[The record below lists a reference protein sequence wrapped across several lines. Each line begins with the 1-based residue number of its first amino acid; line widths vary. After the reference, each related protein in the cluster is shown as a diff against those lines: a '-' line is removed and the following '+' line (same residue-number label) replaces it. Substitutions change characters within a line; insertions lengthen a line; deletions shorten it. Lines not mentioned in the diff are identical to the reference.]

1 MGGGCWDCCRERC
14 EESVDHGAFRVAAGT
29 ANRSD
34 TALRMVL
41 ALEPG
46 PRKIQGHGVEDGCT
60 AQVRRRSF
68 AVHMPGPGRTQ
79 DLAVENMCKVQ
90 VTSRWRLAVHGS

>member
-1 MGGGCWDCCRERC
+1 
-14 EESVDHGAFRVAAGT
+14 
-29 ANRSD
+29 
-34 TALRMVL
+34 MVL
-41 ALEPG
+41 VLEPG
-46 PRKIQGHGVEDGCT
+46 PRKMQGLGVEDVCR
-60 AQVRRRSF
+60 AQVRRRSS